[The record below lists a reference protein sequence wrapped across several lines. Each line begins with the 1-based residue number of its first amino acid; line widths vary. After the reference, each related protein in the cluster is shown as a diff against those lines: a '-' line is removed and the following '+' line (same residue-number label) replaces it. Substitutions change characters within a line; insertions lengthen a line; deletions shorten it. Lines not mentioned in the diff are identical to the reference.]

1 MNLNHAQHHVLH
13 ISLLLTLYL
22 ITQRLQNMI
31 KEEFLQPLP
40 LRLGSPQQVFVD
52 VEFINQQGV
61 LNAMHHHTD
70 LQQNE
75 AQKLNFRSTS
85 TLHYRIRLQPP
96 EPSVTMEL
104 IRTWQK

>member
-1 MNLNHAQHHVLH
+1 
-13 ISLLLTLYL
+13 
-22 ITQRLQNMI
+22 MI

-40 LRLGSPQQVFVD
+40 LRLGSPQQVFMD

-75 AQKLNFRSTS
+75 TQKLQRSQHQYLTLTEKTS
-85 TLHYRIRLQPP
+85 VPFTYSNNGIDTDM
-96 EPSVTMEL
+96 EKTMTATSHKSAYNEF
-104 IRTWQK
+104 TAVAKKFMKV

>member
-1 MNLNHAQHHVLH
+1 
-13 ISLLLTLYL
+13 
-22 ITQRLQNMI
+22 MI

-40 LRLGSPQQVFVD
+40 LRLSSPQEVFVD

-75 AQKLNFRSTS
+75 AQKLSFRSTS
-85 TLHYRIRLQPP
+85 TLRYRIRLHLPP
-96 EPSVTMEL
+96 PTVTKEL
-104 IRTWQK
+104 IITWQKQ